1 MPFAAGES
9 GVSKEPKTP
18 TAKGTRMVNRVAGQ
32 NRGVDIRAD
41 DPSLTPTAGVLLVSE
56 VDAAL
61 GVTDALDSH
70 IGPVKQRRRGL
81 SGGGLVMSFVEMML
95 AGGDFMSDVEGLR
108 ADAAGAKLRTV
119 AEAPAPT
126 TAGELARRFD
136 DEHVGGIEAANAEVL

>member
-41 DPSLTPTAGVLLVSE
+41 DPSLTPAAGLLLVSE

-61 GVTDALDSH
+61 ASLIH
-70 IGPVKQRRRGL
+70 
-81 SGGGLVMSFVEMML
+81 
-95 AGGDFMSDVEGLR
+95 AGGR
-108 ADAAGAKLRTV
+108 AVGVAAMR
-119 AEAPAPT
+119 
-126 TAGELARRFD
+126 
-136 DEHVGGIEAANAEVL
+136 